1 MIITKITNKEQGYTM
16 VDVFSTYELAR
27 TFLDTFMAKV
37 IKDDLTDFNRK
48 WDIQTESKELD
59 KPDYPFLNK

>member
-16 VDVFSTYELAR
+16 VDVFSTYELAKEF
-27 TFLDTFMAKV
+27 TDKFIKNV
-37 IKDDLTDFNRK
+37 IGDNLNGFNRK

-59 KPDYPFLNK
+59 KPDYPILNS